1 MNHEYVDNAYH
12 GYLMSK
18 SKDEAKCFLSND

>member
-1 MNHEYVDNAYH
+1 MNREYLENAYH

-18 SKDEAKCFLSND
+18 SKDEAKYFLSND